1 MKTFEVVI
9 KKPSKVKDWC
19 LWDEKEYYRDSP
31 TTIAILTAFNSDR
44 LKAKISKLY
53 GDCVVISINEIQL

>member
-9 KKPSKVKDWC
+9 KKPSKVKDWS
-19 LWDEKEYYRDSP
+19 LWDEKEYYKDSP
-31 TTIAILTAFNSDR
+31 TTTAILTAFSSDR

-53 GDCVVISINEIQL
+53 GDCVVISVTEIEL

>member
-9 KKPSKVKDWC
+9 EKASKVKDWC
-19 LWDEKEYYRDSP
+19 LWDNKEFYRDCP
-31 TTIAILTAFNSDR
+31 TTTAILTAFNSDR

-53 GDCVVISINEIQL
+53 GNVKVVSVKEIYL